1 MIVSELIE
9 ELKQFK
15 ENSEVF
21 CLVDGIKME
30 PYLYANKDNEAIIAQ
45 TDFDSELEDAF
56 YETYSS
62 EDEILNEYNDEDY
75 DESD

>member
-15 ENSEVF
+15 GNSEVF
-21 CLVDGIKME
+21 CFIDGIKME
-30 PYLYANKDNEAIIAQ
+30 PYLYANKDNEAIIAPI
-45 TDFDSELEDAF
+45 DFDSEMEDVY
-56 YETYSS
+56 YETFSS
-62 EDEILNEYNDEDY
+62 EDEILNEDY

>member
-15 ENSEVF
+15 ESSDVF

-30 PYLYANKDNEAIIAQ
+30 LSLYANKDNEAIIAP
-45 TDFDSELEDAF
+45 TDFDSEIEDVY